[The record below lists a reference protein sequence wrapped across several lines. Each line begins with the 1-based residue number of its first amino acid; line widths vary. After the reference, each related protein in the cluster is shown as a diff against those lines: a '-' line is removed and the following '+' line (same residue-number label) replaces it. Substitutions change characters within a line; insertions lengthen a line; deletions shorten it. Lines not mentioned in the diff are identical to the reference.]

1 VTAPAQGSAVVSPP
15 EQAGLLLLQ
24 LGEPGPLAGAYGAT
38 QGSGATQKHVHSII
52 RTPNGNDYGRELL
65 RQHYLTSPHHR

>member
-1 VTAPAQGSAVVSPP
+1 EVDCQG
-15 EQAGLLLLQ
+15 
-24 LGEPGPLAGAYGAT
+24 PGPLAGAYGAT
-38 QGSGATQKHVHSII
+38 QGGGATQLHVHSII